1 MASLNPCALALHPV
15 GTRCWCVLRPST
27 LAGKVATGIAG
38 SFRGSIDTS
47 LIPVLMALSWSLI
60 VTSVVDPVV

>member
-1 MASLNPCALALHPV
+1 
-15 GTRCWCVLRPST
+15 
-27 LAGKVATGIAG
+27 LAGKVATGIGG